1 MYVGPL
7 SLFNENSWTSHA
19 VGQLSRSEFISNIVL
34 FWAIS
39 FYTTTAVFRRTYF
52 ETIAKL
58 FLIFC
63 FSKFLAFSVQVSNSG
78 TVSVILPTSWRS
90 RIGKYVHISQQF
102 LKERAC
108 LVLQCCRPKKRCRFS
123 RAKSRF
129 RSRMRSYIQVQL
141 NSSGILQC
149 KGFVEANIGSNVN
162 L

>member
-1 MYVGPL
+1 MKTPEPVML
-7 SLFNENSWTSHA
+7 SGSCLEVNLF
-19 VGQLSRSEFISNIVL
+19 Q
-34 FWAIS
+34 IS
-39 FYTTTAVFRRTYF
+39 FFFELYISFHTTTAVFRRTYF

-78 TVSVILPTSWRS
+78 TVSVILPISWRCRIREYVGIS
-90 RIGKYVHISQQF
+90 RQF

-108 LVLQCCRPKKRCRFS
+108 LVLQCCRPGKRCRFS
-123 RAKSRF
+123 RTKCRF

-149 KGFVEANIGSNVN
+149 NRFVEANIGFNVN